1 MKKSQEIRG
10 IIILGVSICITY
22 FFTWKNLKEYREY
35 LNQREEYL
43 QKKIVKTKRYDEMQH
58 QLKIMEASIPKI
70 KEEKQQENSFSHV
83 LEFEIL
89 LYKLLEKYQLKL
101 HALGRIQ
108 KEDDRRTISGTIQ
121 GRIYDILL
129 FLEEIEN
136 YPKLISLSEQYWK
149 LEKYKYQEGILDCN
163 FMFHVKEGEY
173 DFSNIINHKKISRT
187 SFVYFSEKERE

>member
-70 KEEKQQENSFSHV
+70 KEEKQQENSFIHV

-149 LEKYKYQEGILDCN
+149 LEKYKYQEGTLDCN

>member
-70 KEEKQQENSFSHV
+70 EEEKQQENSFSHV

>member
-70 KEEKQQENSFSHV
+70 EEEKQQENSFSHV

-108 KEDDRRTISGTIQ
+108 EEDDRRTISGTIQ

>member
-1 MKKSQEIRG
+1 M
-10 IIILGVSICITY
+10 
-22 FFTWKNLKEYREY
+22 
-35 LNQREEYL
+35 
-43 QKKIVKTKRYDEMQH
+43 KTKRYDEMQH

>member
-1 MKKSQEIRG
+1 M
-10 IIILGVSICITY
+10 
-22 FFTWKNLKEYREY
+22 
-35 LNQREEYL
+35 
-43 QKKIVKTKRYDEMQH
+43 
-58 QLKIMEASIPKI
+58 
-70 KEEKQQENSFSHV
+70 